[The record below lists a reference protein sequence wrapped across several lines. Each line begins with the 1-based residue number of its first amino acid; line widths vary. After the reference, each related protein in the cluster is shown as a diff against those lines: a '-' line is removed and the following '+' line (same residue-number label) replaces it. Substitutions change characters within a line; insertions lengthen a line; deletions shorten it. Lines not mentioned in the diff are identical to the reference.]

1 MRSLFARLFQAQL
14 LVILITILVLGFSLS
29 YMYTQYIFSLKEQEL
44 IRIGQR
50 LAAEFG
56 TVTLPLRITRIRTF
70 WKRPTSMEMLAY
82 GSLTLTAWFS

>member
-29 YMYTQYIFSLKEQEL
+29 YMYTQYIISLKEQEL

-56 TVTLPLRITRIRTF
+56 TVTLPLRCRRGA
-70 WKRPTSMEMLAY
+70 RELPA
-82 GSLTLTAWFS
+82 GSQFGSCRVG